1 MSPRGTETPSCPGQ
15 TMFLIYL
22 FFATLECGGS
32 ATHHHRLRQSVL
44 DANGAERP
52 AEQAAARRA
61 GEGQL
66 VQVRGGAS
74 PEGPGDEGTPPFKRL
89 LTPL

>member
-1 MSPRGTETPSCPGQ
+1 MP
-15 TMFLIYL
+15 
-22 FFATLECGGS
+22 A
-32 ATHHHRLRQSVL
+32 HHDRLWQSVL
-44 DANGAERP
+44 YAHVAERL
-52 AEQAAARRA
+52 AEQAAAGPA

-89 LTPL
+89 LRPL